1 MLDMKKK
8 KMEVFDPLT
17 GKWTKVEM
25 TDDEIESFQALHEDD
40 VDVLEAEYQIIQR
53 SIAMHVGTK
62 QDTESTD

>member
-1 MLDMKKK
+1 MKKK

-25 TDDEIESFQALHEDD
+25 TEDEIESFQALHEDD

-62 QDTESTD
+62 QDIESTD

>member
-1 MLDMKKK
+1 MKKK

>member
-1 MLDMKKK
+1 
-8 KMEVFDPLT
+8 MEVFDPLT

>member
-1 MLDMKKK
+1 MKKK

-25 TDDEIESFQALHEDD
+25 TDDEIESFQALHEGD

-53 SIAMHVGTK
+53 SIAMYVGKK

>member
-1 MLDMKKK
+1 MLNMKKK

>member
-1 MLDMKKK
+1 
-8 KMEVFDPLT
+8 MEVFDPLT

-25 TDDEIESFQALHEDD
+25 TEDEIESFQALHEDD

>member
-25 TDDEIESFQALHEDD
+25 TEDEIESFQALHEDD

>member
-17 GKWTKVEM
+17 GKWTLMEM
-25 TDDEIESFQALHEDD
+25 TDDEIDNFQAMNDDD
-40 VDVLEAEYQIIQR
+40 VDILDAEYQIIQR
-53 SIAMHVGTK
+53 SIAMHIGEK